1 MFEPSYGPA
10 LIKKDFQNII
20 GWCEEK
26 GYHDGGIFSDKNEM
40 EASPQKK
47 LMSDAN
53 SNIGGFDLPP
63 QNFLK
68 PVEMVNSEPQMEKSF
83 KRITSKQFQITFWCN
98 EPQMKN
104 LTDLDKKN
112 FLKIFYENL
121 QKSYLFK
128 KNSIKKYLFGFKD
141 VRVQQE
147 LLNKCKMYA
156 KCMQIK
162 NIV

>member
-10 LIKKDFQNII
+10 LIKKDIQNII
-20 GWCEEK
+20 GWCEDK

-68 PVEMVNSEPQMEKSF
+68 PVEMVEMVETPLKALDFTGDSISTKKVEMVDSETKMEKSF

-112 FLKIFYENL
+112 FLKIFYKNL
-121 QKSYLFK
+121 QESYLFK
-128 KNSIKKYLFGFKD
+128 KNSIKK
-141 VRVQQE
+141 
-147 LLNKCKMYA
+147 
-156 KCMQIK
+156 
-162 NIV
+162 